1 MKKKIIFITI
11 ILFLIDQIT
20 KYLVYKN
27 LVNITLIK
35 NFLSLKY
42 VINEGVAFSFLYG
55 KKVLIIIVSIMLLF
69 IIIKMMYKEYVE
81 NKTNNYKIII
91 YGMLLSGILGNLFDR
106 IIRGYVIDF
115 ISLNIFGY
123 LFPVFNVAD
132 MLITISV
139 ILLLVDELFKK
150 SKKAI

>member
-1 MKKKIIFITI
+1 M
-11 ILFLIDQIT
+11 
-20 KYLVYKN
+20 
-27 LVNITLIK
+27 
-35 NFLSLKY
+35 
-42 VINEGVAFSFLYG
+42 AFSFLYG

>member
-69 IIIKMMYKEYVE
+69 IIIKMMYKEPGRRR
-81 NKTNNYKIII
+81 TPRRWRRTDPR
-91 YGMLLSGILGNLFDR
+91 GLSR
-106 IIRGYVIDF
+106 
-115 ISLNIFGY
+115 
-123 LFPVFNVAD
+123 
-132 MLITISV
+132 
-139 ILLLVDELFKK
+139 
-150 SKKAI
+150 